1 MVELTYF
8 YLKQCPYCRQA
19 DSFINELIKENPEF
33 SNVKINK
40 IEESE
45 NPVLANKYDYYYVPC
60 LWLGNE
66 KLHEG
71 ASTKA
76 QLKKVFTTALEKEL
90 VKTH

>member
-45 NPVLANKYDYYYVPC
+45 NPVLANKYDYYYVPTYYVDE
-60 LWLGNE
+60 E
-66 KLHEG
+66 KVDEG
-71 ASTKA
+71 EATKDDIRR
-76 QLKKVFTTALEKEL
+76 VFEAAEEE
-90 VKTH
+90 